1 MNKFGIGQPVPR
13 VEDPR
18 FITGRG
24 RYVDDIE
31 LPHQCYGVVVM
42 SPHAHARIKRV
53 DTAKAKAAEGV
64 LAVLTGAEVIAD
76 KLGSL
81 APPMP
86 EDMGGPKGFR
96 SLRPILIADKVRAVG
111 ERVAFVVAET
121 VEQARNAAEL
131 LEIEYEP
138 LPAAITVEDAV
149 KSGAPVIWDEAPNN
163 VAFTLMMGNKDATD
177 AAFAGAKHV
186 VTLKL
191 NNTRITANSI
201 EPRAAIGQYHP
212 DGDNYTLYST
222 SQNPHGTR
230 SSVAGQVLKIPETKL
245 RVISPDVGGGFG
257 MKHGGYPED
266 ALVVW
271 ASRHVGGRPVKWVS
285 TRSEAL
291 LGDSQGR
298 DQVVTGELA
307 LDERGKVLG
316 MRVNALHAM
325 GSHVFGASMVVPLF
339 AMRLAPG
346 VYQIP
351 AVHCIG
357 KAVFTNTIP
366 LAPYRGAGRPEATYL
381 IEQLLDRAAN
391 VIGIDPIEIRRRN
404 FIPSS
409 AMPHKIQTGI
419 TYDSGDFVHVM
430 DECLKV
436 ADWNGFAKRSAES
449 KKNGKLRGR
458 GIGYFLEEAAV
469 FNDRMVLRFDP
480 SGMLT
485 ILAGTHSHG
494 QGHQTVYAQMV
505 TEWLGVPFEN
515 VRFVQGDTDAVP
527 IGRGSYGS
535 RSMHVGGN
543 ALKKAADNIIEKAK
557 PMAAMMMEA
566 AAGDIEFKDGSFR
579 IVGTDRAMK
588 LTDVAKAFY
597 RPAMLP
603 PQFDVGLEASG
614 TFAAEPPNYPNGCHV
629 CEVEVDPET
638 GFVTLA
644 RYAAVDDVG
653 KIMNHLLCEGQ
664 IHGGVAQGV
673 GQALMEAIVFD
684 AEGQLVTG
692 SFQDY
697 AMPRAEDF
705 PDLVSELTEVPAK
718 TNPLGVKG
726 AGEAGATGAPP
737 AVIGA
742 ILDALKPLG
751 IDHIDMPATPEPGVG
766 GDQRAGERKN
776 SGVTSFRP
784 RIAGAEK
791 YSHCTFNPIKFAMR
805 FR

>member
-1 MNKFGIGQPVPR
+1 MLTPGVNKFGIGQPVPR

-24 RYVDDIE
+24 RYVDDID

-42 SPHAHARIKRV
+42 SPHAHARINSI
-53 DTAKAKAAEGV
+53 DTAKALAAEGV
-64 LAVLTGAEVIAD
+64 LAVLTGADVKAD
-76 KLGSL
+76 GLGQL

-96 SLRPILIADKVRAVG
+96 TPRAILEADKVRAVG
-111 ERVAFVVAET
+111 DRVAFVVAET
-121 VEQARNAAEL
+121 LLAARNAAEL

-138 LPAAITVEDAV
+138 LPAVITVENAV
-149 KSGAPVIWDEAPNN
+149 KPGAPALWDEAPNN
-163 VAFTLMMGNKDATD
+163 VAFTLMMGNKEATD
-177 AAFAGAKHV
+177 AALANAKHV
-186 VTLKL
+186 VSLKL
-191 NNTRITANSI
+191 NNSRITANSI
-201 EPRAAIGQYHP
+201 ETRAAIGHYHP

-230 SSVAGQVLKIPETKL
+230 STVAGQVLKIPETKL
-245 RVISPDVGGGFG
+245 RVVSPDVGGGFG

-266 ALVVW
+266 ALVAW
-271 ASRHVGGRPVKWVS
+271 ASRRVGGRPVKWVA

-291 LGDSQGR
+291 LGDAQGR

-307 LDERGKVLG
+307 LDERGKVLAL
-316 MRVNALHAM
+316 RVNALHAM
-325 GSHVFGASMVVPLF
+325 GSHVFGAAMVVPLF
-339 AMRLAPG
+339 AIRLSPG

-351 AVHCIG
+351 AVH
-357 KAVFTNTIP
+357 AVARAVLTNAIP
-366 LAPYRGAGRPEATYL
+366 TAPYRGAGRPEATFL
-381 IEQLLDRAAN
+381 IEQLMDRAAA
-391 VIGIDPIEIRRRN
+391 VIGVDPIEMRRRN
-404 FIPSS
+404 FIPAA
-409 AMPHKIQTGI
+409 AMPHKLQTGI

-430 DECLKV
+430 DECLKL
-436 ADWNGFAKRSAES
+436 ADWSGFAKRAAES
-449 KKNGKLRGR
+449 KKHGKLRGR

-480 SGMLT
+480 SGMIT

-494 QGHQTVYAQMV
+494 QGHATVYAQMV

-543 ALKKAADNIIEKAK
+543 ALKRAADAIVEKAK
-557 PMAAMMMEA
+557 PMAAMMLEA
-566 AAGDIEFKDGSFR
+566 SAGDIEFTDGSFR
-579 IVGTDRAMK
+579 IVGTDRALK

-638 GFVTLA
+638 GAVTLA
-644 RYAAVDDVG
+644 RYAAIDDVG
-653 KIMNHLLCEGQ
+653 KVMNRLLCEGQ

-684 AEGQLVTG
+684 SGGQLLTG

-751 IDHIDMPATPEPGVG
+751 IDRIDMPATPSRVWAAISA
-766 GDQRAGERKN
+766 RATK
-776 SGVTSFRP
+776 
-784 RIAGAEK
+784 AAAE
-791 YSHCTFNPIKFAMR
+791 
-805 FR
+805 